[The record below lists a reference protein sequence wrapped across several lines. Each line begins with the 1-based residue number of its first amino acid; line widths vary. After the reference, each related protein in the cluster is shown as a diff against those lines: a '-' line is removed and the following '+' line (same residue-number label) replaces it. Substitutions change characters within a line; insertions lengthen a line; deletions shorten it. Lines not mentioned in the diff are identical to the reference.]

1 MEMGLYEREVALAYD
16 PFVGGNVVL
25 ESFPIWARLELWSR
39 SQPELS
45 EP

>member
-25 ESFPIWARLELWSR
+25 ESLPLLGTSGTLV
-39 SQPELS
+39 Q
-45 EP
+45 EPT